1 MSLRESPESALGGGS
16 GGPGQIP
23 HGLRRTM
30 QRAIRQGDS
39 EPGAIDPRPGPCFR
53 CVLMPVRP
61 SEPPRLVACD
71 ASGQILDHPELLAVG
86 VDGPAPE
93 PIPRSSWIP
102 LPRGSDFYLL
112 PGRAPV
118 GIDPGNGQ
126 LLEVEDEDMVA
137 CSVFLAPAWTRSH
150 RPAYVS
156 RPGAPALPLY
166 AYATV
171 GFADDRFWTTGARVD
186 PSPRQDPWRFDAEEI
201 RKGSFAALD
210 RLPDNRICQ
219 QLTRCALDY
228 GCRAAQNYFLGRHE
242 APLPTS
248 VACNAQCLGCISLQP
263 DGEFRASHE
272 RITRRVTP
280 GEIVAVARDHWS
292 RVPDGVVS
300 FGQGCEGE
308 PLLEADVLVEAV
320 RVLDASRP
328 RGSINLN
335 SNASLPDDVVRLAD
349 AGLDSIRVSLN
360 SPRRDVYDAYYN
372 PRHYTFSDVER
383 SIVEMKRRGKWVSIN
398 LLYYPGVTD
407 TPAEMESLSA
417 FITRT
422 RLDMVQVRNLNIDPE
437 LYERSLPPGVLAQGS
452 GVERFRK
459 ELSRRCPW
467 IAYGY
472 FNPTK
477 EHYASLTLRL
487 A

>member
-1 MSLRESPESALGGGS
+1 
-16 GGPGQIP
+16 
-23 HGLRRTM
+23 
-30 QRAIRQGDS
+30 
-39 EPGAIDPRPGPCFR
+39 
-53 CVLMPVRP
+53 MPVRP
-61 SEPPRLVACD
+61 TEAPRLVACD
-71 ASGQILDHPELLAVG
+71 AAGRILDHPDLLAVG
-86 VDGPAPE
+86 VDGPEPE
-93 PIPRSSWIP
+93 RIPRSAWIP

-118 GIDPGNGQ
+118 GLDEATGR
-126 LLEVEDEDMVA
+126 LLEVEDPDMVA

-150 RPAYVS
+150 RPAYVT

-186 PSPRQDPWRFDAEEI
+186 PDPRQDPWRFATGDVQAGVESA
-201 RKGSFAALD
+201 RA
-210 RLPDNRICQ
+210 RLSGNRVFE

-263 DGEFRASHE
+263 DGAFRASHE

-280 GEIVAVARDHWS
+280 EEIVALARDHWS

-320 RVLDASRP
+320 RVLDRCRP

-335 SNASLPDDVVRLAD
+335 SNASRPDDVARLAE

-360 SPRRDVYDAYYN
+360 SPRPEVYDAYYN
-372 PRHYTFSDVER
+372 PRHYTFADVER
-383 SIVEMKRRGKWVSIN
+383 SILEMKSRGKWVSIN

-407 TPAEMESLSA
+407 TPDEMDALAA
-417 FITRT
+417 FASRT
-422 RLDMVQVRNLNIDPE
+422 RLDVIQVRNLNIDPE
-437 LYERSLPPGVLAQGS
+437 MYEKALPRGVLAQGC
-452 GVERFRK
+452 GVARFRK

-467 IAYGY
+467 ITYGY

-477 EHYASLTLRL
+477 ERYAEL
-487 A
+487 AGARRI